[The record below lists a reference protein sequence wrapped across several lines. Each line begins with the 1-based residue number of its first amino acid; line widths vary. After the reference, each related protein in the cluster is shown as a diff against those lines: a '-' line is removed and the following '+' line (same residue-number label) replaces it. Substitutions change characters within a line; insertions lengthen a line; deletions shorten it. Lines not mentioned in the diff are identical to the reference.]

1 MPNGRMTSV
10 KRRAAVPGFLTH
22 KTGVLQM
29 LPDQVPDTRFIV
41 NDQYFCHKDD
51 LLIYLYL

>member
-1 MPNGRMTSV
+1 MPPWASTAS
-10 KRRAAVPGFLTH
+10 AAPPSPGFLTH